1 MVCLSS
7 ILTANR
13 SANQEPGIDHFAMYS
28 KKFFT
33 LIKFSMNPA
42 VYDNEDLIYTSSA
55 SGINLFFSFNLVLRA
70 AVKVARP
77 VNRSNNQLLR
87 IAVSG
92 DAMLF
97 HIAQPRKRFFIGL
110 V

>member
-13 SANQEPGIDHFAMYS
+13 SANQNRALTTSRCIRKSFHANQ
-28 KKFFT
+28 
-33 LIKFSMNPA
+33 FSMNPA

-77 VNRSNNQLLR
+77 VNR
-87 IAVSG
+87 
-92 DAMLF
+92 
-97 HIAQPRKRFFIGL
+97 
-110 V
+110 